1 MDIGMPRKLAFGFLA
16 IAVFMTGDGFE
27 LTFLSPYL
35 VDQGFTSPQ
44 ASLVFTCY
52 GFMAALAGWSSG
64 VLAEMFG
71 AKRVM
76 MIGGTSW
83 LALHLVFVGIALP
96 LGSYPLILS
105 VYAIRGLSYPLFIYS
120 FVVLIAQ
127 TVDTSRLA
135 SAMGWFWTS
144 YSIGI
149 GVLGAY
155 LPSWIVP
162 VVGEYRTLWI
172 SLAWASVG
180 TVICLVLVPTSP
192 RNASADLDRGAK
204 IRELARGATILAE
217 NREIAL
223 AAVVRIICNLTLY
236 GFPVI
241 MPLYLAT
248 DEDGGGEWIT
258 QQQWMRVWA
267 LMFLV
272 TVFGNVF
279 WGIIGDRF
287 GWMRQMRWYGC
298 WFCAAGT
305 LAFYYIP
312 QLFGGNLWLLYAA
325 ATLLGMGFTAFVP
338 MGAIFPAIA
347 PEHRGAAISA
357 HNLASGLTTFFGPA
371 IATALLPFV
380 GFGGVCWAYALLY
393 LLGSLITVFIR
404 PPQPGFTPEGR
415 RLPVS
420 REAASA
426 PTAA

>member
-180 TVICLVLVPTSP
+180 TVICLALVPTSP

-312 QLFGGNLWLLYAA
+312 SSLV
-325 ATLLGMGFTAFVP
+325 ATSGSCTPPPRCWEWALPLS
-338 MGAIFPAIA
+338 FP
-347 PEHRGAAISA
+347 
-357 HNLASGLTTFFGPA
+357 
-371 IATALLPFV
+371 
-380 GFGGVCWAYALLY
+380 WARSSPL
-393 LLGSLITVFIR
+393 SPRSTVARRYRHTIW
-404 PPQPGFTPEGR
+404 PQ
-415 RLPVS
+415 
-420 REAASA
+420 A
-426 PTAA
+426 